1 MYVAAADHIA
11 DAVEAVAVL
20 LALRLGASLAH
31 GLEVGDAPVRRR
43 TGKVVEQLVIRK
55 RSASTTT
62 WSNNL
67 RDNVPVCM
75 FRKVASILLSA
86 LSALTSS

>member
-11 DAVEAVAVL
+11 DAVEAEAVL

-43 TGKVVEQLVIRK
+43 TVP
-55 RSASTTT
+55 ASTTT